1 MKKWQKTGLLI
12 VWCIIIAGCFYFR
25 KELTTE
31 QILNHTPGN
40 LLAAF
45 FMMMGLFAVKSVSV
59 VIYSGL
65 LFAVSGMIFPMKF
78 AIAVNF
84 CGAAI
89 MVTLP
94 WLIGKKGGGTMV
106 SSIMKKYPK
115 TEKLKEIC
123 TGNGFILTFL
133 LRVIGKIPSD
143 VLSLYLGAIGI
154 DYKVYFAGSMLG
166 LLPQLFTFPIMG
178 MNIQNIHST
187 EFRISVGI
195 EAIYMACSAGLY
207 WIYSK
212 KRKRK

>member
-78 AIAVNF
+78 ACREFLRCCHHGYTSLAHREKRWRYDGQF
-84 CGAAI
+84 DYEE
-89 MVTLP
+89 
-94 WLIGKKGGGTMV
+94 V
-106 SSIMKKYPK
+106 SEDGEVKRDLYRKWVHTDISSPGDRKN
-115 TEKLKEIC
+115 TE
-123 TGNGFILTFL
+123 
-133 LRVIGKIPSD
+133 
-143 VLSLYLGAIGI
+143 
-154 DYKVYFAGSMLG
+154 
-166 LLPQLFTFPIMG
+166 
-178 MNIQNIHST
+178 
-187 EFRISVGI
+187 
-195 EAIYMACSAGLY
+195 
-207 WIYSK
+207 
-212 KRKRK
+212 

>member
-106 SSIMKKYPK
+106 S
-115 TEKLKEIC
+115 
-123 TGNGFILTFL
+123 
-133 LRVIGKIPSD
+133 
-143 VLSLYLGAIGI
+143 
-154 DYKVYFAGSMLG
+154 
-166 LLPQLFTFPIMG
+166 
-178 MNIQNIHST
+178 
-187 EFRISVGI
+187 
-195 EAIYMACSAGLY
+195 
-207 WIYSK
+207 
-212 KRKRK
+212 

>member
-94 WLIGKKGGGTMV
+94 WLIGKKRWRYDGQFDYEEV
-106 SSIMKKYPK
+106 SEDGEVKRDLYRKWVHTDISSPGDRKN
-115 TEKLKEIC
+115 TE
-123 TGNGFILTFL
+123 
-133 LRVIGKIPSD
+133 
-143 VLSLYLGAIGI
+143 
-154 DYKVYFAGSMLG
+154 
-166 LLPQLFTFPIMG
+166 
-178 MNIQNIHST
+178 
-187 EFRISVGI
+187 
-195 EAIYMACSAGLY
+195 
-207 WIYSK
+207 
-212 KRKRK
+212 

>member
-106 SSIMKKYPK
+106 SSIMKKYPEDIQAQRHYGIRYAASQNK
-115 TEKLKEIC
+115 RREVFVKILFPYLFGEDYIVALEQFDS
-123 TGNGFILTFL
+123 FIFHCFII
-133 LRVIGKIPSD
+133 LRRSRWRGREEQFYS
-143 VLSLYLGAIGI
+143 
-154 DYKVYFAGSMLG
+154 
-166 LLPQLFTFPIMG
+166 
-178 MNIQNIHST
+178 
-187 EFRISVGI
+187 FRG
-195 EAIYMACSAGLY
+195 
-207 WIYSK
+207 
-212 KRKRK
+212 

>member
-1 MKKWQKTGLLI
+1 
-12 VWCIIIAGCFYFR
+12 
-25 KELTTE
+25 
-31 QILNHTPGN
+31 
-40 LLAAF
+40 
-45 FMMMGLFAVKSVSV
+45 
-59 VIYSGL
+59 
-65 LFAVSGMIFPMKF
+65 MKF

-94 WLIGKKGGGTMV
+94 RLIGKKGGGTMV

-166 LLPQLFTFPIMG
+166 LLPHLFTFPIMG

-195 EAIYMACSAGLY
+195 EGHLY
-207 WIYSK
+207 GMFSRVLLDLFKEK
-212 KRKRK
+212 KKESNKNKKQQKRNPSP

>member
-45 FMMMGLFAVKSVSV
+45 FM
-59 VIYSGL
+59 
-65 LFAVSGMIFPMKF
+65 MKF

-154 DYKVYFAGSMLG
+154 DYKVYFAGSILG
-166 LLPQLFTFPIMG
+166 LLPHLFTFPIMG

>member
-1 MKKWQKTGLLI
+1 
-12 VWCIIIAGCFYFR
+12 
-25 KELTTE
+25 
-31 QILNHTPGN
+31 
-40 LLAAF
+40 
-45 FMMMGLFAVKSVSV
+45 
-59 VIYSGL
+59 
-65 LFAVSGMIFPMKF
+65 
-78 AIAVNF
+78 
-84 CGAAI
+84 
-89 MVTLP
+89 
-94 WLIGKKGGGTMV
+94 MV
-106 SSIMKKYPK
+106 SSFMKKYPK

-166 LLPQLFTFPIMG
+166 LLPHLFTFPIMG